1 MPPGGGIAPLVW
13 AARQCRSPKEDE
25 MQRREERGASQRGH
39 QPGDQGHT
47 KDRLQSPAQHTAE
60 LSGSLKTSTGPSES
74 LRRPHGRTSH
84 A

>member
-39 QPGDQGHT
+39 QPGDQRHT
-47 KDRLQSPAQHTAE
+47 KDGLQSPRPAH
-60 LSGSLKTSTGPSES
+60 
-74 LRRPHGRTSH
+74 RRTVRVTQNKHRPV
-84 A
+84 